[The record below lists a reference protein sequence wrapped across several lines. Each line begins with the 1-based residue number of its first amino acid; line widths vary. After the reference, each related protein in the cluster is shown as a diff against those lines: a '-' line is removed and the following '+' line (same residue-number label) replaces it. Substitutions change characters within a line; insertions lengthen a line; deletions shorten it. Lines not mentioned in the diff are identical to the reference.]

1 MHAVLS
7 GLLIFGLPFV
17 SLLALGLFANWYE
30 DRDYGYSERRV
41 VLQFFA
47 WLGLG
52 CATIWLVLV
61 APLYYGGRTVDKSN
75 CHHDGQQMERQTKF
89 RQYNAFTWKCLVQTR
104 HGYVDI
110 AKLNGFDNAG

>member
-30 DRDYGYSERRV
+30 NHDHIYSTRREAF
-41 VLQFFA
+41 QFVA
-47 WLGLG
+47 WLGFAA
-52 CATIWLVLV
+52 ATSWLVII
-61 APLYYGGRTVDKSN
+61 APLYYVGRTVDKSN